1 MKSSKLQWMISAS
14 FKQQQQQKKINKRF
28 TTITTVLTI

>member
-14 FKQQQQQKKINKRF
+14 FKKQKKFNKRF
-28 TTITTVLTI
+28 TTIATVLTI